1 MTDITAPQLGQLE
14 AFVEVAR
21 RGTIS
26 RAAEALFV
34 SQPALTARIQGL
46 ERTLGSELFARGRHG
61 SRLTEAGRAFLPHA
75 ERALTAVQRGRDAVA
90 EVASGSG
97 GRLTIGAAPAVSTY
111 VLPSM
116 LHRFHADHPDVHLSV
131 RSGHSEDVLEMVLR
145 EEVEIGL
152 MRPILHAEVISSL
165 LYEDELVLVV
175 HNGHPFASSGQI
187 RMEQMATEHLI
198 LFDRTSSYHELTSA
212 VFRQA
217 GIAPRGYLEVDNI
230 DAAKRMVEQRLG
242 IALLPGTSV
251 VAEIGAG
258 RLFPVKVTDMAPVKR
273 QIVIARRRDAG
284 VLSPAAAAFLRT
296 IDGLQPGRADA
307 PAARHTSRPARLGT
321 QPHAGAGRAA
331 RAQVWRSSFPNPAV
345 RPTPG

>member
-1 MTDITAPQLGQLE
+1 MYIISMTDMIAPQLGQIQ
-14 AFVEVAR
+14 AFREVAR
-21 RGTIS
+21 HGTIS

-46 ERTLGSELFARGRHG
+46 ERTLGSSLFARGRRG

-75 ERALTAVQRGRDAVA
+75 ERALTAVERGREAVA

-111 VLPSM
+111 VLPTM
-116 LHRFHADHPDVHLSV
+116 LHRFQADHPGVHLSV

-145 EEVEIGL
+145 EEVDLGL
-152 MRPILHAEVISSL
+152 MRPIQHAEVISSL

-175 HNGHPFASSGQI
+175 HHGHPFASGHI
-187 RMEQMATEHLI
+187 LMERMATEHLI

-242 IALLPGTSV
+242 IALLPRTSV
-251 VAEIGAG
+251 LAEIGTG
-258 RLFPVKVTDMAPVKR
+258 RLFPVKISDMAPVKR
-273 QIVIARRRDAG
+273 QIVVARRRDAG
-284 VLSPAAAAFLRT
+284 EMSPAAAAFLRT
-296 IDGLQPGRADA
+296 LDEL
-307 PAARHTSRPARLGT
+307 RPN
-321 QPHAGAGRAA
+321 QE
-331 RAQVWRSSFPNPAV
+331 RSHHFLA
-345 RPTPG
+345 